1 MKTNK
6 SIHTLNIEQAFMRII
21 FILFVLTLASISCTA
36 QILFRTVTTST
47 PTWNITPTAITEAG
61 NDYSSEYS
69 SAENQILLNA
79 YVPLIG
85 LTGLGNGKISVHQEN
100 STWNNLL
107 TLSIKRTGPG
117 TLEGI
122 CVNCKLYGSLNEITL
137 TNIPQEI
144 FNIEAVLS
152 IASYTNIPLQLK
164 LRGVSVVLPVKNYA
178 TKVIFTIT
186 AI

>member
-1 MKTNK
+1 MNK
-6 SIHTLNIEQAFMRII
+6 DKLIHTLTIEQSYMRII
-21 FILFVLTLASISCTA
+21 FTIFFLILASISCNA
-36 QILFRTVTTST
+36 QLLFRTVTTST

-61 NDYSSEYS
+61 NNYISEYS

-100 STWNNLL
+100 TSWNNLL

-117 TLEGI
+117 SLEGI
-122 CVNCKLYGSLNEITL
+122 CVNCKLYGSLNEIIL
-137 TNIPQEI
+137 TNIDQEV
-144 FNIEAVLS
+144 FNIEAIVS

-164 LRGVSVVLPVKNYA
+164 LKGVSVVLPVKNYVA
-178 TKVIFTIT
+178 KVIFTIT